1 MTKITPTHPG
11 EVLFEDFMK
20 PLGLSANALAIALRV
35 PASRIAEI
43 TKAERGVSA
52 ETALRIARYFGT
64 SLDFWVRLQ
73 AKYDVETAKDSKAA
87 LIERDVRP
95 RDATQP
101 AASSLIRL
109 VGKRAQKKQQSQG
122 RTRGPSDRRH
132 RRLSPRAFGTRTR
145 RATLIRISPTMYC
158 ARLSRSFVRLRYQTD
173 TEFTPGSQTRLK
185 GRVRPPAAKH
195 DAR

>member
-1 MTKITPTHPG
+1 MRELKQIAKITPTHPG
-11 EVLFEDFMK
+11 EVLLEDFMK
-20 PLGLSANALAIALRV
+20 PIGLSANALAIALRV

-64 SLDFWVRLQ
+64 SPDFWVRLQ

-101 AASSLIRL
+101 AASALIHL
-109 VGKRAQKKQQSQG
+109 AGKHAKKK
-122 RTRGPSDRRH
+122 TVK
-132 RRLSPRAFGTRTR
+132 PRSNSGT
-145 RATLIRISPTMYC
+145 
-158 ARLSRSFVRLRYQTD
+158 
-173 TEFTPGSQTRLK
+173 K
-185 GRVRPPAAKH
+185 
-195 DAR
+195 